1 VRGSGPYA
9 VGRTFMHAIRQG
21 LKFPVSKRDAKGLAG
36 RASVDRPGDRQWY
49 NLLFAVPFL
58 GVYTWLL
65 VYPLVAGIRL
75 SLYRANLF
83 GGAHFIGSDN
93 YIRLFRDATFL
104 QALGNSCLFVAL
116 CVPVLVGLALAL
128 ALALNRATPFA
139 GFLRGTV
146 FAASV
151 LSVTVLTIVWREVL
165 APDGGLLGKAAAAIH
180 LVSPAFLS
188 DAHLVLPSLAVITV
202 WWSLGLPMILIL
214 SALQQI
220 PSEVF
225 EAAALDHA
233 TPWTTFRRVTLP
245 LLTPALVLIT
255 AYECALQFQLFGQA
269 QLLTQ
274 GGPNGASRPMVLFI
288 YETGFNH
295 WDIGYAAAASQVLF
309 AFILASSLA
318 PRLEVL
324 AGTRLGRLVKRL
336 TIGLPHLA
344 LPSLSLPGPR
354 PDPGHARH
362 RRARLV
368 WNGARNLF
376 CGVMLILMLAPLVWT
391 LFLSF
396 RDNTDLMRQAVLNPF
411 SGYTFANYLSVAGG
425 TGLVRW
431 FLNSMLV
438 SMAEVGGVL
447 ALSSLA
453 GYAFG
458 RLAFP
463 GRTALYIY
471 VVMGLAIPD
480 QSVILVR
487 HHIFSALHWH
497 NTYPGLI
504 LPGLSAP
511 LGVVL
516 MTETFRGLPKSLE
529 DAARLDG
536 ASAWGVFW
544 HILLPQT
551 RPMLTS
557 LGIYTFLLSWNDY
570 WWPLISA
577 TRPSMYTL
585 TEGMAAAQSNYA
597 GITGQGVLMAEA
609 VLAGLPVLIIY
620 LIFQRRFVSAVTSL
634 VRR

>member
-1 VRGSGPYA
+1 MYI
-9 VGRTFMHAIRQG
+9 FRQG
-21 LKFPVSKRDAKGLAG
+21 LKFPASRGATTDLAKGLA
-36 RASVDRPGDRQWY
+36 RHQSWR
-49 NLLFAVPFL
+49 NLLFAAPFL
-58 GVYTWLL
+58 AVYTWLL
-65 VYPLVAGIRL
+65 VYPLVAGIHL
-75 SLYRANLF
+75 SLYRANLC
-83 GGAHFIGSDN
+83 GGAHFIGVDN
-93 YIRLFRDATFL
+93 YVHLFRDATFL

-116 CVPVLVGLALAL
+116 CVPVLVVLALTL
-128 ALALNRATPFA
+128 ALALNRATSFA

-165 APDGGLLGKAAAAIH
+165 SPDGGLLGKAAQAAR
-180 LVSPAFLS
+180 LVPLAFLS
-188 DAHLVLPSLAVITV
+188 DPHLVLPSLAAITV

-233 TPWTTFRRVTLP
+233 TPWTTFRRITLP
-245 LLTPALVLIT
+245 MLTPALVLIT

-295 WDIGYAAAASQVLF
+295 WDVGYAAAASQVLF
-309 AFILASSLA
+309 VFILASSLA
-318 PRLEVL
+318 PRLESL
-324 AGTRLGRLVKRL
+324 ARTRLGRLIK
-336 TIGLPHLA
+336 A
-344 LPSLSLPGPR
+344 LNIRPPR
-354 PDPGHARH
+354 PWPPRPPALKPDMSATKVQ
-362 RRARLV
+362 RAQRI
-368 WNGARNLF
+368 WGWARNLF
-376 CGVMLILMLAPLVWT
+376 CGAMLTLMLAPLAWT

-396 RDNTDLMRQAVLNPF
+396 RDNTELMRQSALNPF
-411 SGYTFANYLSVAGG
+411 GGYTFANYLSVAGG
-425 TGLVRW
+425 TGLARW
-431 FLNSMLV
+431 FLNSMIV
-438 SMAEVGGVL
+438 SIGQVGGVL

-463 GRTALYIY
+463 GRVGLYIF

-497 NTYPGLI
+497 NTYAALI

-516 MTETFRGLPKSLE
+516 MAETFRGLPKSLE

-536 ASAWGVFW
+536 ASAFGVFW
-544 HILLPQT
+544 HVMLPQT
-551 RPMLTS
+551 RPVLTS

-597 GITGQGVLMAEA
+597 GITGLGVLMAEA

-620 LIFQRRFVSAVTSL
+620 LVFQRRFVSALTSL
-634 VRR
+634 VRP

>member
-1 VRGSGPYA
+1 MQ
-9 VGRTFMHAIRQG
+9 TIRRG
-21 LKFPVSKRDAKGLAG
+21 LKFPVPRGAAANLTKGQGAG
-36 RASVDRPGDRQWY
+36 RSWR
-49 NLLFAVPFL
+49 NLLFAMPFL
-58 GVYTWLL
+58 FVYTWLL
-65 VYPLVAGIRL
+65 VYPLVAGIHL

-83 GGAHFIGSDN
+83 GGAHFIGIDN
-93 YIRLFRDATFL
+93 YVRLFRDATFL

-116 CVPVLVGLALAL
+116 SVPALVGLALML

-165 APDGGLLGKAAAAIH
+165 APDGGLVGKALSAIH
-180 LVSPAFLS
+180 LVTPAFLS
-188 DAHLVLPSLAVITV
+188 DARLALPSLAAITV

-233 TPWTTFRRVTLP
+233 TPWTTFRRITLP
-245 LLTPALVLIT
+245 MLTPALVLIA

-295 WDIGYAAAASQVLF
+295 WDVGYAAAASQVLF
-309 AFILASSLA
+309 LFILASSLA
-318 PRLEVL
+318 PRLRGL
-324 AGTRLGRLVKRL
+324 AGTRLGRLVKALNLGTPRL
-336 TIGLPHLA
+336 WLPRA
-344 LPSLSLPGPR
+344 PAAGP
-354 PDPGHARH
+354 DLGAARVQ
-362 RRARLV
+362 RAQRV
-368 WNGARNLF
+368 WGWARNLF
-376 CGVMLILMLAPLVWT
+376 CAAMLTVMLAPLAWT

-396 RDNTDLMRQAVLNPF
+396 RDNTELMRQSALNPF
-411 SGYTFANYLSVAGG
+411 GGYTFANYLNVAGG
-425 TGLVRW
+425 TGLARW
-431 FLNSMLV
+431 FLNSMIV
-438 SMAEVGGVL
+438 SLAQVGGVL
-447 ALSSLA
+447 VLSSLA

-463 GRTALYIY
+463 GRAGLYMF

-497 NTYPGLI
+497 NTYAALI

-516 MTETFRGLPKSLE
+516 MTETFRGLPASLE

-536 ASAWGVFW
+536 ASAFGIFW
-544 HILLPQT
+544 HVLLPQT
-551 RPMLTS
+551 RPILTS

-585 TEGMAAAQSNYA
+585 TEGIAAAQSNYA
-597 GITGQGVLMAEA
+597 GITGIGVLMAEA
-609 VLAGLPVLIIY
+609 VLAGLPVLIVY
-620 LIFQRRFVSAVTSL
+620 LVFQRRFVSALTSL
-634 VRR
+634 VRP

>member
-1 VRGSGPYA
+1 
-9 VGRTFMHAIRQG
+9 MG
-21 LKFPVSKRDAKGLAG
+21 LAKG
-36 RASVDRPGDRQWY
+36 PGDRRPRNGAWR
-49 NLLFAVPFL
+49 NLLFAAPFL
-58 GVYTWLL
+58 AIYTWLL
-65 VYPLVAGIRL
+65 VYPLVAGIDL

-83 GGAHFIGSDN
+83 GGAHFIGIDN
-93 YIRLFRDATFL
+93 YVRLFRDATFL

-116 CVPVLVGLALAL
+116 CVPILVGLALTL
-128 ALALNRATPFA
+128 ALALNRATPLA

-165 APDGGLLGKAAAAIH
+165 SPDGGLLGKAAQVAH
-180 LVSPAFLS
+180 LVPAAFLS
-188 DAHLVLPSLAVITV
+188 DPHLVLPSLAVITV

-233 TPWTTFRRVTLP
+233 TPWTTFRRITLP
-245 LLTPALVLIT
+245 MLTPALVLIT

-269 QLLTQ
+269 QLLTL

-295 WDIGYAAAASQVLF
+295 WDVGYAAAASQVLF
-309 AFILASSLA
+309 VFILASSLA
-318 PRLEVL
+318 PRLEAL
-324 AGTRLGRLVKRL
+324 AGPRLGRLVKRL
-336 TIGLPHLA
+336 TIRAPSLA
-344 LPSLSLPGPR
+344 LGRSRGPKPSLSRAGAQR
-354 PDPGHARH
+354 AH
-362 RRARLV
+362 RI
-368 WNGARNLF
+368 WGWARNLF
-376 CGVMLILMLAPLVWT
+376 CDAMLTLMLAPLVWT

-396 RDNTDLMRQAVLNPF
+396 RDNTELMRQSALNPF
-411 SGYTFANYLSVAGG
+411 GGYTFANYLSVAGG
-425 TGLVRW
+425 TGLARW
-431 FLNSMLV
+431 FLNSTIV

-458 RLAFP
+458 RLEFP
-463 GRTALYIY
+463 GRAALYIY

-497 NTYPGLI
+497 NTYAGLI

-516 MTETFRGLPKSLE
+516 MAETFRGLPKSLE

-536 ASAWGVFW
+536 ASAFGVFW
-544 HILLPQT
+544 HVMLPQT

-577 TRPSMYTL
+577 TRPAMYTL

-597 GITGQGVLMAEA
+597 GITGLGVLMAEA
-609 VLAGLPVLIIY
+609 VLAGLPVLIVY
-620 LIFQRRFVSAVTSL
+620 LVFQRRFVSALTSL
-634 VRR
+634 VRP

>member
-1 VRGSGPYA
+1 
-9 VGRTFMHAIRQG
+9 MHAIRQG
-21 LKFPVSKRDAKGLAG
+21 LKFPASGRVTTGLAG
-36 RASVDRPGDRQWY
+36 HAFVGRPQSRSWR
-49 NLLFAVPFL
+49 NLVFALPFL
-58 GVYTWLL
+58 AVYTWLL
-65 VYPLVAGIRL
+65 VYPLVAGIHL

-83 GGAHFIGSDN
+83 GGAHFIGVDN
-93 YIRLFRDATFL
+93 YIRLFRDVTFL

-116 CVPVLVGLALAL
+116 CVPVLVCLALAL

-151 LSVTVLTIVWREVL
+151 MSVTVLTIVWREVL
-165 APDGGLLGKAAAAIH
+165 TPDGGLLGKAAEATH

-188 DAHLVLPSLAVITV
+188 DVHLVLPSLALITV

-245 LLTPALVLIT
+245 LLTPALVLIA

-309 AFILASSLA
+309 AFILTSSLA
-318 PRLEVL
+318 PRLEIL
-324 AGTRLGRLVKRL
+324 AGTRLGRLIKRL
-336 TIGLPHLA
+336 NIRVPHPT
-344 LPSLSLPGPR
+344 LPSLSLLRGPSR
-354 PDPGHARH
+354 DVGHARTQ
-362 RRARLV
+362 RAQRV
-368 WNGARNLF
+368 WSGARNLF
-376 CGVMLILMLAPLVWT
+376 CGAMLILMLAPLLWT

-411 SGYTFANYLSVAGG
+411 GGYTFANYTSVAGG

-431 FLNSMLV
+431 FLNSMIV

-458 RLAFP
+458 RLDFP
-463 GRTALYIY
+463 GRALLYIY
-471 VVMGLAIPD
+471 VVIGLAIPD

-497 NTYPGLI
+497 NTYAGLI

-516 MTETFRGLPKSLE
+516 MTETFRGLPKSIE

-536 ASAWGVFW
+536 ASAWSVFW

-620 LIFQRRFVSAVTSL
+620 LIFQRRFISAVTSL

>member
-1 VRGSGPYA
+1 
-9 VGRTFMHAIRQG
+9 MHTVRQG
-21 LKFPVSKRDAKGLAG
+21 LKFPAFRGATTDLTKGLAG
-36 RASVDRPGDRQWY
+36 DRSWH

-58 GVYTWLL
+58 AIYSWLL
-65 VYPLVAGIRL
+65 VYPLMAGIHL

-83 GGAHFIGSDN
+83 GGAHFIGLDN
-93 YIRLFRDATFL
+93 YVRLFRDATFL
-104 QALGNSCLFVAL
+104 QALGNSCLFVAF
-116 CVPVLVGLALAL
+116 CVPVLVVLALTL

-165 APDGGLLGKAAAAIH
+165 SPDGGLLGKAAQAAR
-180 LVSPAFLS
+180 LVPPAVLS
-188 DAHLVLPSLAVITV
+188 DPHLVLPGLALITV

-220 PSEVF
+220 PPDLF

-233 TPWTTFRRVTLP
+233 TPWTTFRRITLP
-245 LLTPALVLIT
+245 MLMPALVLIT

-295 WDIGYAAAASQVLF
+295 WDVGYAAAASQVLF
-309 AFILASSLA
+309 ALILAASLA
-318 PRLEVL
+318 PRLEGLV
-324 AGTRLGRLVKRL
+324 GTKLGRLVKAL
-336 TIGLPHLA
+336 TLRPPRFPLTSSR
-344 LPSLSLPGPR
+344 PPKPGPNN
-354 PDPGHARH
+354 ARVQ
-362 RRARLV
+362 RAQRL
-368 WNGARNLF
+368 WGWARNLF
-376 CGVMLILMLAPLVWT
+376 CGAMLILMLAPLVWT

-396 RDNTDLMRQAVLNPF
+396 RDNTELMRQSALNPF
-411 SGYTFANYLSVAGG
+411 GGYTFANYLSVAGG
-425 TGLVRW
+425 TGLARW
-431 FLNSMLV
+431 FLNSIIV
-438 SMAEVGGVL
+438 SVAQVGGVL

-458 RLAFP
+458 RLDFP
-463 GRTALYIY
+463 GRPALYIY

-480 QSVILVR
+480 QSVILIR
-487 HHIFSALHWH
+487 HHIFSVLHWH
-497 NTYPGLI
+497 NTYAGLI

-516 MTETFRGLPKSLE
+516 MAETFRGLPKSLE

-536 ASAWGVFW
+536 ASALGVFW
-544 HILLPQT
+544 HIMLPQT

-577 TRPSMYTL
+577 TRPAMYTL

-597 GITGQGVLMAEA
+597 GITGLGVLMAEA

-620 LIFQRRFVSAVTSL
+620 LLFQRRFVSALTSL
-634 VRR
+634 VRP

>member
-1 VRGSGPYA
+1 
-9 VGRTFMHAIRQG
+9 M
-21 LKFPVSKRDAKGLAG
+21 
-36 RASVDRPGDRQWY
+36 
-49 NLLFAVPFL
+49 LFALPFVAIYI
-58 GVYTWLL
+58 GLL
-65 VYPLVAGIRL
+65 VYPLVAGIHL

-83 GGAHFIGSDN
+83 GGAHFIGFDN

-116 CVPVLVGLALAL
+116 CVPVLVGLALML

-165 APDGGLLGKAAAAIH
+165 APDGGLAGKALGAMH
-180 LVSPAFLS
+180 LVPPAFLS
-188 DAHLVLPSLAVITV
+188 DSRLALPSLAAITV

-220 PSEVF
+220 PSDVF
-225 EAAALDHA
+225 EAAALDHS
-233 TPWTTFRRVTLP
+233 TPWTTFRRITLP
-245 LLTPALVLIT
+245 MLTPALVLIA

-295 WDIGYAAAASQVLF
+295 WDVGYAAAASQVLF
-309 AFILASSLA
+309 LFILASSLA
-318 PRLEVL
+318 PRLKGL
-324 AGTRLGRLVKRL
+324 AETRLGRLVKAMN
-336 TIGLPHLA
+336 IPS
-344 LPSLSLPGPR
+344 PSLWPSR
-354 PDPGHARH
+354 PSAPNLGAKKVQ
-362 RRARLV
+362 RAQRI
-368 WNGARNLF
+368 WGWARNLF
-376 CGVMLILMLAPLVWT
+376 CGVMLVLMLAPLAWT

-396 RDNTDLMRQAVLNPF
+396 RDNTELMRQSALNLF

-425 TGLVRW
+425 TGLARW
-431 FLNSMLV
+431 FLNSMIV
-438 SMAEVGGVL
+438 SLAQVGGVL
-447 ALSSLA
+447 VLSSLA

-463 GRTALYIY
+463 GRAALYMF

-487 HHIFSALHWH
+487 HHIFSVLHWH
-497 NTYPGLI
+497 NTYAALI

-516 MTETFRGLPKSLE
+516 MTETFRGLPSSLE

-536 ASAWGVFW
+536 ASAFGIFW
-544 HILLPQT
+544 HVLLPQT
-551 RPMLTS
+551 RPILTS

-585 TEGMAAAQSNYA
+585 TEGVAAAQSNYA
-597 GITGQGVLMAEA
+597 GITGIGVLMAEA
-609 VLAGLPVLIIY
+609 VLAGLPVLIVY
-620 LIFQRRFVSAVTSL
+620 LIFQRRFVSALTSL
-634 VRR
+634 VRP

>member
-1 VRGSGPYA
+1 MGV
-9 VGRTFMHAIRQG
+9 
-21 LKFPVSKRDAKGLAG
+21 AKGPGERRLQSRLQG
-36 RASVDRPGDRQWY
+36 RSWR
-49 NLLFAVPFL
+49 NLLFAAPFL
-58 GVYTWLL
+58 AIYTWLL
-65 VYPLVAGIRL
+65 VYPLVAGIHL

-83 GGAHFIGSDN
+83 GGAHFIGVDN
-93 YIRLFRDATFL
+93 YVRLFRDATFL

-116 CVPVLVGLALAL
+116 CVPILIGLALAL

-165 APDGGLLGKAAAAIH
+165 SPDGGLLGKAAQAVH
-180 LVSPAFLS
+180 LAPQAFLS
-188 DAHLVLPSLAVITV
+188 DPHLVLPSLAIITV
-202 WWSLGLPMILIL
+202 WWSLGLPMILLL

-233 TPWTTFRRVTLP
+233 TPWTTFRRITLP
-245 LLTPALVLIT
+245 MLTPALVLIT

-269 QLLTQ
+269 QLLTL

-295 WDIGYAAAASQVLF
+295 WDVGYAAAASQVLF
-309 AFILASSLA
+309 LFILASSLA
-318 PRLEVL
+318 PRLEGL
-324 AGTRLGRLVKRL
+324 AGPRLGRLAKALNLRGPRL
-336 TIGLPHLA
+336 D
-344 LPSLSLPGPR
+344 LSRLRGRTPR
-354 PDPGHARH
+354 PDLSATRVQW
-362 RRARLV
+362 AQRL
-368 WNGARNLF
+368 WGRARNLF
-376 CGVMLILMLAPLVWT
+376 CGVMLILMLAPLAWT

-396 RDNTDLMRQAVLNPF
+396 RDNTELMRQSMLNPF
-411 SGYTFANYLSVAGG
+411 GGYTFANYLSVAGG
-425 TGLVRW
+425 TGLARW
-431 FLNSMLV
+431 FLNSMIV
-438 SMAEVGGVL
+438 SITQVVGVL

-463 GRTALYIY
+463 GRTALYVF

-497 NTYPGLI
+497 NTYAALI

-516 MTETFRGLPKSLE
+516 MAETFRGLPDSLE

-536 ASAWGVFW
+536 ASAFGVFW
-544 HILLPQT
+544 HVMLPQT
-551 RPMLTS
+551 RPILTS

-597 GITGQGVLMAEA
+597 GITGLGVLMAEA
-609 VLAGLPVLIIY
+609 VLAGLPVLVIY
-620 LIFQRRFVSAVTSL
+620 LVFQRRFVSALTHL
-634 VRR
+634 VRP